1 MFSQSAQYYDVIY
14 SARGK
19 DYEAEASRLHE
30 LILEHSS
37 GSADTLLDVA
47 CGTGAH
53 LVFLKD
59 LYEVQGLDLDKAMLE
74 IARQKLPYV
83 RFHQGDMTDFS
94 LEQEFD
100 IVVCLFSSIGYVGTG
115 AKLELAIGNMARH
128 AKPGGLVIVEPWIY
142 PEDFEPGEPRAIF
155 LDSPELKLARMDV
168 SEVKDGVS
176 ILDFHYLVASS
187 SGVRQFTERQELALF
202 AHDEYV
208 LACELAN
215 LKVIHDEEGLDGRGL
230 YVGIKRSKTEE

>member
-14 SARGK
+14 SASGK
-19 DYEAEASRLHE
+19 DYEAEARRLHE

-37 GSADTLLDVA
+37 ASANTLLDVA
-47 CGTGAH
+47 CGTGGH
-53 LVFLKD
+53 LVFLTD
-59 LYEVQGLDLDKAMLE
+59 LYKVQGIDLDEAMLE
-74 IARQKLPYV
+74 IARQKLPNV
-83 RFHQGDMTDFS
+83 RFHQGDMADFS

-142 PEDFEPGEPRAIF
+142 PEDFEAGKPHAVF
-155 LDSPELKLARMDV
+155 LDSPEMKLARMDV

-176 ILDFHYLVASS
+176 ILDFHYLVASAG
-187 SGVRQFTERQELALF
+187 GVRQFTERHELALF

-208 LACELAN
+208 LAYELAN
-215 LKVIHDEEGLDGRGL
+215 LKVIHDKEGLDGRGL
-230 YVGIKRSKTEE
+230 YIGIKLSESEK